1 MPQGGTHLGIKI
13 LTIDIETR
21 PSLAYVWG
29 LWDQNVGLNQVEE
42 FGTVISWAA
51 KWHGEKKVYFAS
63 DHHDGHAEMIKQ
75 AWELLDE
82 ADAVVGYNS
91 KSFDMKHLNREFV
104 LAGYPPPSPYT
115 DIDLMNVVKQRF
127 CFTSNKLQHVATELG
142 IGSKLQHDV
151 FDLWLRCRKDDHKA
165 WSTMKKYNMQDV
177 VLTEKVYERLLPWI
191 KNHPHRGLY
200 GGDPNACPRCG
211 HAEVVKR
218 GFAHTSMASYQ
229 IIQCKKFGGYSRIAK
244 SVDKVN
250 NKSI

>member
-1 MPQGGTHLGIKI
+1 LGIKI

-51 KWHGEKKVYFAS
+51 KWHGEKRVHFSS
-63 DHHDGHAEMIKQ
+63 DYHDGHEEMVRK
-75 AWELLDE
+75 AWDMLDE

-104 LAGYPPPSPYT
+104 LAGYPPPSPYI
-115 DIDLMNVVKQRF
+115 DIDLMSVVKQRF
-127 CFTSNKLQHVATELG
+127 RFTSNKLQHVATELG
-142 IGSKLQHDV
+142 LGSKVQHDG
-151 FDLWLRCRKDDHKA
+151 FDLWLACMKGDKKA
-165 WSTMKKYNMQDV
+165 WEIMKRYNKQDV

-200 GGDPNACPRCG
+200 GGNKEGCPRCG
-211 HAEVVKR
+211 HSECQRR
-218 GFAHTSMASYQ
+218 GYARTRTATYQ
-229 IIQCKKFGGYSRIAK
+229 IVHCKKCGGYSRTNQIEERVK
-244 SVDKVN
+244 ST
-250 NKSI
+250 SI